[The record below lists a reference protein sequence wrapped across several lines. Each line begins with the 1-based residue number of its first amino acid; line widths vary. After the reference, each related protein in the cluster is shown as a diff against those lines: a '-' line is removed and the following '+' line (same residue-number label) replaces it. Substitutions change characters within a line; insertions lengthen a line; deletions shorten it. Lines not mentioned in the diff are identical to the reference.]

1 MTKDKMISEI
11 IEKNGFEHPL
21 TIWFCKFAEI
31 LTTSQLEKIFW
42 FLMKWGLTN
51 SIPYDIINTE

>member
-42 FLMKWGLTN
+42 FLMK
-51 SIPYDIINTE
+51 

>member
-11 IEKNGFEHPL
+11 IGKNGFEHTL
-21 TIWFCKFAEI
+21 TIWFCKLAET

-42 FLMKWGLTN
+42 FLMK
-51 SIPYDIINTE
+51 